1 MKKINIK
8 IPPFFKPSRNP
19 HCLIKKNLLV
29 PQTSIAGRFISL
41 ICDLCHRV
49 WDSRSRTQMPGLM
62 RDQIKFLRE
71 KGLREQWPRL
81 AGRTTPGMTHMS
93 CALWE
98 NMTWPHMRTTCNT
111 MTSHILIVSFI
122 KCCFDCPVEW
132 NIEEHFFIPI
142 NDSAPSFLVVVR
154 WSETPRAPCQSRH
167 QSHQSRSKQSDNS
180 EDLEN
185 SDTRYNVRLNSFT
198 PVRDTRYRQW
208 PQK

>member
-1 MKKINIK
+1 MIYFMKKINIK

-19 HCLIKKNLLV
+19 NCLIKKNLLV

-111 MTSHILIVSFI
+111 MTSHILIVFFLSNAALI
-122 KCCFDCPVEW
+122 VLW
-132 NIEEHFFIPI
+132 NKILRNTSLSLSMTLPPHF
-142 NDSAPSFLVVVR
+142 SWWCAGVR
-154 WSETPRAPCQSRH
+154 RPGPRVSLA
-167 QSHQSRSKQSDNS
+167 
-180 EDLEN
+180 
-185 SDTRYNVRLNSFT
+185 TRV
-198 PVRDTRYRQW
+198 TRAGANNLITLRI
-208 PQK
+208 

>member
-19 HCLIKKNLLV
+19 NCLIKKNLLV

-71 KGLREQWPRL
+71 KGLREQWPGL

-111 MTSHILIVSFI
+111 MTSHILIVFFYQMLLWLSCGI
-122 KCCFDCPVEW
+122 KYWGTLYPYQWLCPLISRGGALEW
-132 NIEEHFFIPI
+132 
-142 NDSAPSFLVVVR
+142 DAPG
-154 WSETPRAPCQSRH
+154 
-167 QSHQSRSKQSDNS
+167 
-180 EDLEN
+180 
-185 SDTRYNVRLNSFT
+185 
-198 PVRDTRYRQW
+198 PVSVSPPESPEPEQTIW
-208 PQK
+208 